1 MLQSL
6 KKILRADSEKFYEVE
21 KITDPQIHGHKHK
34 ETNQ

>member
-21 KITDPQIHGHKHK
+21 KITPTD
-34 ETNQ
+34 TWT